1 MRVLPMPASPWMTA
15 IARPL
20 ASTRRRS
27 SWRTP
32 HSVLREGL
40 GTGSL
45 ADLDADVAGRLRRRL
60 PWVRI
65 LFVPFLSLR
74 RDVERVANISY
85 GNAGRRNL
93 LDVYCHRSHPAGC
106 PTLIYLHGGAFR
118 IGSKIRGAR
127 PLIYRLASQGWVCIS
142 ANYRLGAASRFPDH
156 LIDTKKVIAWVR
168 EHGHDYG
175 ADPTTVFLAG
185 SSAGAHLAST
195 AALTPNDPAF
205 QPGFE
210 GADTSVTAAISLGG
224 YYGPISPGQPAC
236 SPLAHVR
243 SDASPFFVVHGDR
256 DTVVIA
262 DDARHFV
269 ERLQSTSAQAVVYAE
284 LPWGQHGFDFFHSVR
299 FDAVVDAID
308 AFTGWVRSRAGQ
320 STPGAQ
326 LPSAAE

>member
-40 GTGSL
+40 GTGWR

-127 PLIYRLASQGWVCIS
+127 PLIYRLASQGWVAS
-142 ANYRLGAASRFPDH
+142 AR
-156 LIDTKKVIAWVR
+156 
-168 EHGHDYG
+168 
-175 ADPTTVFLAG
+175 TTG
-185 SSAGAHLAST
+185 S
-195 AALTPNDPAF
+195 
-205 QPGFE
+205 E
-210 GADTSVTAAISLGG
+210 
-224 YYGPISPGQPAC
+224 
-236 SPLAHVR
+236 
-243 SDASPFFVVHGDR
+243 
-256 DTVVIA
+256 
-262 DDARHFV
+262 RH
-269 ERLQSTSAQAVVYAE
+269 RGSQT
-284 LPWGQHGFDFFHSVR
+284 
-299 FDAVVDAID
+299 
-308 AFTGWVRSRAGQ
+308 T
-320 STPGAQ
+320 
-326 LPSAAE
+326 